1 MYNSANFKQIRRTR
15 SEISFNQ
22 LEKIVKK
29 TTKLKI
35 YSDLAKQDSLNPNSI
50 YESIDGESSKTFVH
64 KPEPKHLF
72 LKQSK
77 TVELYF
83 LHEYMANEKEKLNKK
98 ISFLETQSFY
108 NCSKE
113 NQDTLFFQKGIS
125 KSLVNLTGL
134 SAQLDCQFRRTFI
147 DLVKNESLKSVKKK
161 FKNLRPENEYQSI
174 DPDRESSQEIQFKPV
189 NRNRA
194 GGRKRS
200 TSKTRTSRAH
210 SSTKESKIRER
221 VKARFDDGNAGDE
234 ESDMDDETEE
244 FLHKKIRFQ
253 SSKHR
258 RHRDSKLTPAFDSD
272 EEKKIDNLTYENFMD
287 IIQVKEDEALYENG
301 NEKILPNAHY
311 RVNTENETN
320 RHHRF
325 NSFSRLRSA
334 DETRRRIQRAIRPR
348 RSARITL
355 QNLDMDTYHVIQP
368 TESNKIDSS
377 SSQTEKEIKKK
388 IHKLPINRNV
398 SIRIPFDHF
407 SLLAMLDKNNSLIEL
422 TASIF
427 LSVLVSVFTGLIL
440 NENIYQDIYLVIF
453 CFIVASC
460 YYSLLKSVQP
470 DSSSPIHGFNRLTA
484 LGRPVY
490 FCLICSFI
498 LGLRFYSNNILNL
511 IEPLKFY
518 NLALNSSLIDMLL
531 KFSQI
536 FLIFFPILF
545 TLGLFPQ
552 ISTFCLAIIEQIDMN
567 LFGGTSML
575 SLQSSIL
582 CLIRSLVSIAILSLL
597 LFASI
602 FTVPAVIAN
611 PNENMSKLAS
621 KNDQFSQSVL
631 FSLYTAILTVFCYSL
646 SRQSSDL
653 MSYLKLIKQSVSN
666 CLKFKSNTD
675 SDNEPDSIAMK
686 PLKSEYTAELDQLA
700 LSDPFEDY
708 NLNSIKD
715 RIQSDLVTGF
725 FIFLFIFAVHVSTLF
740 TVLKPWL
747 TDILFCLSIFVGI
760 LNNYIIPHLR
770 LENPWFMFNRP
781 FLRPKH
787 WSLFEPNFL
796 ANLECYESTH
806 LILTFVEKNILNVL
820 LIISVV
826 TNSSDSLL
834 DKFGCVD
841 KSGLVASVF
850 ITILGTKLLRCNYTE
865 PQRQYKTFIV
875 TFLFVKFDS
884 IYFECKETVL
894 VTMFLIGLLMNKLD
908 DFLEKIKFVYV
919 YTAPWQL
926 PWGSAFHAFAQPL
939 ATPHT
944 SLLFLQ
950 AVIATVF
957 SAPLMPLMGSAIF
970 LMSYIRPVKFWE
982 KNYNTKRYDNGNTRL
997 QTQFDQTTPDNENL
1011 NSIFYEHLSSVLQK
1025 SLCGDLMLGRWGQ
1038 VNNGDFFVLSSDF
1051 LNCLVHIIQT
1061 GNGLVTFQLRGLE
1074 FKGTYCQQRELEA
1087 ITEDNTE
1094 NKGFCCFNLG
1104 HLPSMLS
1111 FNAAFNLRWVAWSIV
1126 AKKYIVD
1133 AYRIVDNDMSLTVNF
1148 FSLRRTLIEFYIK
1161 SAIYY
1166 AINSK
1171 ELATWLNNAQI
1182 VKELKQF
1189 NAAFCDQDPCFDS
1202 NLDTDYDLYQKGVS
1216 MSKFLSFYQKWI
1228 DFCRTERLKKN
1239 VQNLFLFEDASDGS
1253 LVNRFCFAIS
1263 LVCRRALITACGG
1276 SAPDF
1281 SRPINFSTGPGTSSN
1296 ANLNTS
1302 VNSMGPFVACGLN
1315 ASHLDAD
1322 SLSSFQ
1328 HGYYTL
1334 FKGDI
1339 RIQSPK
1345 DEWVF
1350 NDMDL
1355 LKKIVLPS
1363 VRMGLRLHQDHF
1375 QSDLNDEQSLHESLK
1390 KFDDESVICYERDPK
1405 WRTAVL
1411 SSVPNLLSLRHH
1423 FTEYSDQ
1430 YKIVMLN
1437 KNFLSFRVI
1446 KINRECV
1453 RSFWAGQQHEL
1464 IFLRNK
1470 NQERG
1475 SIQNAKQVLRNII
1488 NSSCD
1493 QPIGY
1498 PIYVSPLI
1506 TSYSNSHQQ
1515 IPKVIGA
1522 ELNFERISKFFTSCF
1537 RRLRE
1542 NCINDCSGTSAQNS
1556 NNVYQSQNFNVTYT
1570 TKADICQLNINRE
1583 IYFIYLGY
1591 LKK

>member
-1 MYNSANFKQIRRTR
+1 M
-15 SEISFNQ
+15 
-22 LEKIVKK
+22 EKLIQKS
-29 TTKLKI
+29 TNLNA
-35 YSDLAKQDSLNPNSI
+35 YSDLVNQDDINPNSI
-50 YESIDGESSKTFVH
+50 YESIDGESSRTFVH
-64 KPEPKHLF
+64 KSEPKYLP

-83 LHEYMANEKEKLNKK
+83 LHEYMTNEKEKLNKK

-108 NCSKE
+108 NCSKA
-113 NQDTLFFQKGIS
+113 NQETLQFQKGIS
-125 KSLVNLTGL
+125 KSLINLTGL
-134 SAQLDCQFRRTFI
+134 SVQLESQFRRAFI
-147 DLVKNESLKSVKKK
+147 DFVKNESLESVKKK
-161 FKNLRPENEYQSI
+161 FKILKTENEYQSI
-174 DPDRESSQEIQFKPV
+174 DQERESSQEIQFKPV

-200 TSKTRTSRAH
+200 TSRARSSRGH
-210 SSTKESKIRER
+210 SNTKESKLRER
-221 VKARFDDGNAGDE
+221 VRARFDDGNAGDE
-234 ESDMDDETEE
+234 ESDIDDETEE

-253 SSKHR
+253 SSKNR
-258 RHRDSKLTPAFDSD
+258 RHRDSKLTPAYDSD
-272 EEKKIDNLTYENFMD
+272 DEKKLDNLTYENFMD
-287 IIQVKEDEALYENG
+287 IIQVKEEEALYENDSE
-301 NEKILPNAHY
+301 NSKNLPNQHY
-311 RVNTENETN
+311 RVNIETETYRN
-320 RHHRF
+320 RF
-325 NSFSRLRSA
+325 NNFSRFRSA
-334 DETRRRIQRAIRPR
+334 EETRRRIQRAIRPR

-355 QNLDMDTYHVIQP
+355 RNLDMDTYHVIQP
-368 TESNKIDSS
+368 NESKIDSS
-377 SSQTEKEIKKK
+377 SSETEKEIKKK
-388 IHKLPINRNV
+388 IYKLPISRTI

-422 TASIF
+422 VASIL
-427 LSVLVSVFTGLIL
+427 LSTLVSIFTGLVL
-440 NENIYQDIYLVIF
+440 NQNIFQDLYLVIF

-484 LGRPVY
+484 LSRPVY
-490 FCLICSFI
+490 FCLTCAFI
-498 LGLRFYSNNILNL
+498 LILKFYSNKITYIL
-511 IEPLKFY
+511 EPLKFY
-518 NLALNSSLIDMLL
+518 NFSINSNLTSNLL
-531 KFSQI
+531 KSSQI
-536 FLIFFPILF
+536 FLLFFPLLF

-552 ISTFCLAIIEQIDMN
+552 ISTFCLTLIEQVDMN
-567 LFGGTSML
+567 LFGGTSMI

-582 CLIRSLVSIAILSLL
+582 CLIRSLVSLIILSLV
-597 LFASI
+597 LFSSL
-602 FTVPAVIAN
+602 FTIPAVINN
-611 PNENMSKLAS
+611 PRGNISSLAS
-621 KNDQFSQSVL
+621 KNNQFSQSVL
-631 FSLYTAILTVFCYSL
+631 FSFYTAILVVFSYSL
-646 SRQSSDL
+646 SRQCSDL
-653 MSYLKLIKQSVSN
+653 MSYIKLIKNSLTN
-666 CLKFKSNTD
+666 CARLKSNE

-686 PLKSEYTAELDQLA
+686 PLKSEYKAVNDQ
-700 LSDPFEDY
+700 SKETDPFEEY
-708 NLNSIKD
+708 NFNSIKI
-715 RIQSDLVTGF
+715 RIQSDLINSL

-747 TDILFCLSIFVGI
+747 NDILFCVSIFIGI
-760 LNNYIIPHLR
+760 LNHYIIPHLR
-770 LENPWFMFNRP
+770 LENPWFVFSRP
-781 FLRPKH
+781 FFKPKH

-796 ANLECYESTH
+796 AKLECYEYIH
-806 LILTFVEKNILNVL
+806 VMLTFLEKNILNVL
-820 LIISVV
+820 LIISVL

-834 DKFGCVD
+834 NKFESVD
-841 KSGLVASVF
+841 QSGLLACVF
-850 ITILGTKLLRCNYTE
+850 ITILSMKLLRCNYTE
-865 PQRQYKTFIV
+865 PQRQYKIFLI

-884 IYFECKETVL
+884 FYFEHQESLL
-894 VTMFLIGLLMNKLD
+894 VNMFLIGFLIAKLE
-908 DFLEKIKFVYV
+908 DFVEKIKFVYV

-944 SLLFLQ
+944 SLLFFQ
-950 AVIATVF
+950 AVISTIF
-957 SAPLMPLMGSAIF
+957 STPLMPVMGSAIF
-970 LMSYIRPVKFWE
+970 LISYMRPVKFWE
-982 KNYNTKRYDNGNTRL
+982 KNYNTKRLDNANTRL
-997 QTQFDQTTPDNENL
+997 QSQFDQTTPDNENL

-1038 VNNGDFFVLSSDF
+1038 VNYGDFFVLSSDY
-1051 LNCLVHIIQT
+1051 LNCLVHIIET

-1104 HLPSMLS
+1104 HFPSMLS
-1111 FNAAFNLRWVAWSIV
+1111 FNAAFHLRWVAWSIA

-1161 SAIYY
+1161 SAIFYT
-1166 AINSK
+1166 INSNQ
-1171 ELATWLNNAQI
+1171 LTTWLSNAQI
-1182 VKELKQF
+1182 VKELKKF
-1189 NAAFCDQDPCFDS
+1189 NFDFCDQDPCFDS
-1202 NLDTDYDLYQKGVS
+1202 NLDTDYDLYQRGVS
-1216 MSKFLSFYQKWI
+1216 MSRFLGYYQKWI
-1228 DFCRTERLKKN
+1228 DFCRNEKLKKSAQN
-1239 VQNLFLFEDASDGS
+1239 VIFYQDSSDCS
-1253 LVNRFCFAIS
+1253 LLNRFCFAIS
-1263 LVCRRALITACGG
+1263 LVCRRALMVACGG
-1276 SAPDF
+1276 SAAD
-1281 SRPINFSTGPGTSSN
+1281 SCKPINLTANVPGTSSN
-1296 ANLNTS
+1296 TNLNNS
-1302 VNSMGPFVACGLN
+1302 INSMNAFVSCGLN
-1315 ASHLDAD
+1315 ASHMDAD

-1355 LKKIVLPS
+1355 LKKIILPS
-1363 VRMGLRLHQDHF
+1363 VRMGLRMHQDHF
-1375 QSDLNDEQSLHESLK
+1375 QSDLNDEQSLYDNLK
-1390 KFDDESVICYERDPK
+1390 KFDQDSVICYERDPM
-1405 WRTAVL
+1405 WRRAILT
-1411 SSVPNLLSLRHH
+1411 SVPNLLSLRHQ

-1446 KINRECV
+1446 KVNRECV

-1506 TSYSNSHQQ
+1506 TSYSNSHPQ
-1515 IPKVIGA
+1515 ISKAIGA
-1522 ELNFERISKFFTSCF
+1522 EFNFEKIGKFFRTCF

-1542 NCINDCSGTSAQNS
+1542 NCTNDCSGTSDQNANS
-1556 NNVYQSQNFNVTYT
+1556 VYQSQNFNVTYS
-1570 TKADICQLNINRE
+1570 TKADLCQLNINRKF
-1583 IYFIYLGY
+1583 FI
-1591 LKK
+1591 